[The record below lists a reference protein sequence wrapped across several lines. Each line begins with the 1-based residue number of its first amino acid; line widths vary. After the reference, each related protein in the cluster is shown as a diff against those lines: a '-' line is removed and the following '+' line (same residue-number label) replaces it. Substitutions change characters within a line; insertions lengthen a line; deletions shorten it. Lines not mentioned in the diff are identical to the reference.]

1 MHLATPFLNLP
12 PPFELGINGPEVAHW
27 KANPNVSDLIPHGCK
42 FWFLKDL
49 YGALEKQSVKEV

>member
-42 FWFLKDL
+42 F
-49 YGALEKQSVKEV
+49 